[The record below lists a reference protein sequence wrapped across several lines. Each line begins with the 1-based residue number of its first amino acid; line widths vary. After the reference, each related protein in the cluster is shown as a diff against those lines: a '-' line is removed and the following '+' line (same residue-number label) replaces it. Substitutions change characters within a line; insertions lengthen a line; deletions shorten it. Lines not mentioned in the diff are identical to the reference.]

1 MLFDGG
7 SLNGATDE
15 RPIPQLDLD
24 EIRSSRPEKKVF
36 SCELCD
42 IFKNTFFIEQLLWL
56 LRRDVNIES
65 VEEDELLSIWKGSWI
80 NCVRPNCKVA
90 AYLFYS
96 IRMLF
101 CHTRTINV
109 VLSLTLAP

>member
-24 EIRSSRPEKKVF
+24 EIRSSRPEKEVF

-42 IFKNTFFIEQLLWL
+42 IFKNTFFNRTTL
-56 LRRDVNIES
+56 
-65 VEEDELLSIWKGSWI
+65 
-80 NCVRPNCKVA
+80 VA
-90 AYLFYS
+90 ASVRCEYWVS
-96 IRMLF
+96 GGR
-101 CHTRTINV
+101 R
-109 VLSLTLAP
+109 AA